1 MSTEGAAHVE
11 CRSFGPPIAR
21 VLSTPHGGA
30 IHCRAF
36 SPVLAGKS
44 CPPNI
49 ALRLLTAEVVPRH
62 GFSRARVPRSG
73 TGEARAASII
83 RTGCEERAAKPASLS
98 RYAGEERSGA
108 CSGSSTMSPSQCLAS
123 ARPALAPES
132 YCLVTDATPAAAAN
146 ARSCF
151 RARRSP
157 EAPPHAPRKP
167 VSP

>member
-21 VLSTPHGGA
+21 VLSTPHGGV

-44 CPPNI
+44 CPGTASAAPVSREAGLARRERR
-49 ALRLLTAEVVPRH
+49 ALSGPDV
-62 GFSRARVPRSG
+62 RSG
-73 TGEARAASII
+73 QQSQRA
-83 RTGCEERAAKPASLS
+83 CPAT
-98 RYAGEERSGA
+98 RERSGPELA
-108 CSGSSTMSPSQCLAS
+108 RDLRRCLRRSASQ
-123 ARPALAPES
+123 ALAPES
-132 YCLVTDATPAAAAN
+132 YCLVTDATPAATAN

-151 RARRSP
+151 PARRSP

>member
-11 CRSFGPPIAR
+11 CRPSDILSR
-21 VLSTPHGGA
+21 VSCQPLTGRA

-83 RTGCEERAAKPASLS
+83 RTGCEERAAKPGRLS

-108 CSGSSTMSPSQCLAS
+108 CSGSSTMSPSQRLAG
-123 ARPALAPES
+123 A
-132 YCLVTDATPAAAAN
+132 
-146 ARSCF
+146 
-151 RARRSP
+151 RARVILSRDRRYPGRYSLL
-157 EAPPHAPRKP
+157 P
-167 VSP
+167 VLLPGSLFAV

>member
-1 MSTEGAAHVE
+1 M
-11 CRSFGPPIAR
+11 
-21 VLSTPHGGA
+21 
-30 IHCRAF
+30 
-36 SPVLAGKS
+36 PVLRTSYRA
-44 CPPNI
+44 CPVNPSRRGYPLPGLQPR
-49 ALRLLTAEVVPRH
+49 ARRKVVPRY

-83 RTGCEERAAKPASLS
+83 RTGREERAAKPASLS

-108 CSGSSTMSPSQCLAS
+108 CSGSSTMSPSQRLAS